1 MDRIQSP
8 GRISHVTIINAH
20 ALRLYAI
27 SQTLKSELDYKSKA
41 VIASDV
47 TTLWQ
52 QSINV
57 GIFSFY
63 FIVENFKLRR
73 CSTLTLRFFG
83 RFLPRDVMTLSAIDS
98 LIANILNK
106 IFFARNWAVV
116 DKNYHIF
123 D

>member
-1 MDRIQSP
+1 MLTVPDSMDRIQSP

-27 SQTLKSELDYKSKA
+27 SQTLKSELDYKSEA

-83 RFLPRDVMTLSAIDS
+83 RFLPRDVMTLSALDS

-106 IFFARNWAVV
+106 IFLLATGL
-116 DKNYHIF
+116 
-123 D
+123 